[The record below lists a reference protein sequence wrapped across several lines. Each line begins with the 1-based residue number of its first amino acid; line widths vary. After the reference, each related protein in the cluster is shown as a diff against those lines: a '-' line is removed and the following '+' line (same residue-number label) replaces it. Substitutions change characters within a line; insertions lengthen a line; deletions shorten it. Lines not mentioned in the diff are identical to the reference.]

1 MACGTVF
8 LEPDCKDNTVGMC
21 SWSNIKQMGSP
32 PRPKS
37 GANGAMYVREVLPHA
52 SSHLLPGL
60 CERNGMLRST
70 AKPGPLLSVG
80 PGSPALAVFGTTQV
94 IYTLTSAAASASP
107 LWEPH
112 THEGATSQESLSSVK
127 QQGHEKMEA
136 DLRAMLLQ
144 TKKYPGPPEA
154 GRSKEGF
161 STRTYWAW
169 LRSMALLTSHFKT
182 HRL

>member
-21 SWSNIKQMGSP
+21 SWSNIKQTGSP

-37 GANGAMYVREVLPHA
+37 GANGDMYVREVLPHA

-60 CERNGMLRST
+60 WEQNGMLRGT
-70 AKPGPLLSVG
+70 AKPGSLLSVG
-80 PGSPALAVFGTTQV
+80 PRSPALAVFGTTQV
-94 IYTLTSAAASASP
+94 IYTWTSAAAPASP
-107 LWEPH
+107 LWELH

-136 DLRAMLLQ
+136 VE
-144 TKKYPGPPEA
+144 KP
-154 GRSKEGF
+154 
-161 STRTYWAW
+161 
-169 LRSMALLTSHFKT
+169 
-182 HRL
+182 

>member
-21 SWSNIKQMGSP
+21 SWSNIKQTGSP

-37 GANGAMYVREVLPHA
+37 GANGDMYVREVLPHA

-60 CERNGMLRST
+60 WEQNGMLRGT
-70 AKPGPLLSVG
+70 AKPGSLLSVG
-80 PGSPALAVFGTTQV
+80 PRSPALVVFGTTQV
-94 IYTLTSAAASASP
+94 IYTWTNAATPASP
-107 LWEPH
+107 LWELH

-136 DLRAMLLQ
+136 DE
-144 TKKYPGPPEA
+144 KP
-154 GRSKEGF
+154 
-161 STRTYWAW
+161 
-169 LRSMALLTSHFKT
+169 
-182 HRL
+182 